1 MRLDIKLDD
10 SMVLNSLRRL
20 QLKTSNLK
28 PVMSEIGEEM
38 LESVKKR
45 FETSTGPDGQKWA
58 ANKESTLLKMLSQT
72 KGNFKIKTVTSKSGN
87 KREIKV
93 GGLRKKGQERV
104 SGKKPLIGESKALSG
119 TINYRA
125 TSDSLKV
132 GSNMIYSRVQQ
143 FGAGKGAFGSTKR
156 GAPIPWGTIPGR
168 PYLGFSD
175 EDRSII
181 LETVEKYLKM

>member
-58 ANKESTLLKMLSQT
+58 ANKESTLLKMLSKT
-72 KGNFKIKTVTSKSGN
+72 KGNFKKK
-87 KREIKV
+87 
-93 GGLRKKGQERV
+93 GGLTKKGQGRAG
-104 SGKKPLIGESKALSG
+104 GKKPLIGESKALSG

-143 FGAGKGAFGSTKR
+143 FGAGKGAFGATRR
-156 GAPIPWGTIPGR
+156 GAPIPWGNIPGR